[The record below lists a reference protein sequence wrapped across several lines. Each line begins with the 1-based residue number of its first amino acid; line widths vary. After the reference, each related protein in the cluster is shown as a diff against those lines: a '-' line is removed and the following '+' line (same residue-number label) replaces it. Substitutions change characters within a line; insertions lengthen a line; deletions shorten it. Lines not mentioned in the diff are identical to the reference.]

1 MTKEEKPIFLKVFS
15 IVLVVLVAEA
25 AAIFFA
31 SRNGYEIPTGV
42 LIAQVP
48 IIIFFL
54 GFAYVKNRR
63 IWRRKVDE
71 YGINL
76 TEIKKHSKTD
86 LDALY
91 TILKNKKEISVKSV
105 ANLFKIPQDLAME
118 WARILESGDLVTI
131 EYPGFGSPRILY
143 QTQEKNVTLVESPRE
158 IKKKK
163 DEMATEAKKIGV
175 NGSSKTKKIE
185 KKSSSH
191 KASKKTTSKKARKKS
206 TRKSTS
212 KKKKK

>member
-25 AAIFFA
+25 GAIFFA
-31 SRNGYEIPTGV
+31 MRNGYEIPIEV
-42 LIAQVP
+42 LIAQIP

-54 GFAYVKNRR
+54 GFAYLKNRR

-91 TILKNKKEISVKSV
+91 TILKNKKEISVRSV

-118 WARILESGDLVTI
+118 WARILESGELVTV

-143 QTQEKNVTLVESPRE
+143 KAQEKNVTIIPDPKEM
-158 IKKKK
+158 KKKK
-163 DEMATEAKKIGV
+163 EEIEKATKKDGTKES
-175 NGSSKTKKIE
+175 SSKEKKKVAQSKVQKKNPTKKKE
-185 KKSSSH
+185 PK
-191 KASKKTTSKKARKKS
+191 KKTVKKNN
-206 TRKSTS
+206 T
-212 KKKKK
+212 KKK